1 MIGDL
6 GFVFLIPFFFFSLF
20 HFPSL
25 LPCCSQ
31 SFRSLPPQFVP
42 VDGGVQQTLGVPASP
57 FVTPGCP
64 ARQQGELL
72 LCQSLSVPGWLSQ
85 RWPAWTRSTSS
96 AKLLFIFLLVK
107 SVKELSD
114 WQRVINVTRVINYLL
129 WCMGFGRTLCTHF
142 CGVTQ
147 PAGRGSVG
155 FVACCL
161 TKKKKQTNN
170 RAGNHRIIEFLGLEG
185 ISKVI

>member
-1 MIGDL
+1 MIGNF
-6 GFVFLIPFFFFSLF
+6 GFVFLISLFFFSLF
-20 HFPSL
+20 HSPLLASLLSPLLSFPS
-25 LPCCSQ
+25 SAVYA
-31 SFRSLPPQFVP
+31 SRWWYSASSRS
-42 VDGGVQQTLGVPASP
+42 ASIAP
-57 FVTPGCP
+57 FVTTVWP

-72 LCQSLSVPGWLSQ
+72 VCQSLSVPEWLSQ
-85 RWPAWTRSTSS
+85 QWPAWTRSASS

-147 PAGRGSVG
+147 PAGRGCIG

-161 TKKKKQTNN
+161 TKK
-170 RAGNHRIIEFLGLEG
+170 
-185 ISKVI
+185 